1 MPKYQ
6 MYFDT
11 QAGEVHH
18 NVTIDED
25 EKLADILPDILA
37 EMEERNGHSLRGLSE
52 GMGDPVCYWEGRELD
67 LSKPLPEQSVR
78 PNDVLRVAIKRPA
91 LELQRN
97 GNLQE
102 VEQRTELQDGDEI
115 VIGKTRLRFEIKDQ
129 HKKIDQSRTFI
140 QRVQE
145 GRSFQQAIW
154 EMALIGALAGLLCWF
169 LWSLIQIP
177 ESVGPAYYD
186 VIAFT
191 LLGGFIGGLS
201 VSLNDR
207 RLGDAI
213 VPLGVLVGV
222 LSGAAAGA
230 IAGWLTRYLRGPA
243 IGSTLAADVL
253 SWLTAGGLIGFGISL
268 RWIRAQRARVLN
280 GLLGGMAGGVI
291 GGLAYLFLANL
302 VGGDNSQG
310 LGMALTGVGV
320 TGFIAL
326 APILARQGKL
336 EFVMSGDQATQNKY
350 AKNIRKQWA
359 IHSGEKYVIG
369 RLNASLA
376 TTVLAPE
383 LSIYL
388 PDPWVEPRHAVILT
402 REKRF
407 YIEPHFDLLI
417 AGKSGGKG

>member
-25 EKLADILPDILA
+25 EILADIMRDILA
-37 EMEERNGHSLRGLSE
+37 EMEERNGQALRGWRE
-52 GMGDPVCYWEGRELD
+52 GIGDPVCRWEGRELD
-67 LSKPLPEQSVR
+67 AARPLPEQGVR

-91 LELQRN
+91 LELQRD
-97 GNLQE
+97 GDLLE
-102 VEQRTELQDGDEI
+102 VEQRTELQSGDEI
-115 VIGKTRLRFEIKDQ
+115 LIGKTRLRFEIKDQ
-129 HKKIDQSRTFI
+129 RRKIDQSQTFI

-154 EMALIGALAGLLCWF
+154 EMSLVGALAGLLCWF

-177 ESVGPAYYD
+177 ESVGPQYYD

-191 LLGGFIGGLS
+191 LLGAFIGGLS

-213 VPLGVLVGV
+213 VPLGVLFGV
-222 LSGAAAGA
+222 VSGAAAGA
-230 IAGWLTRYLRGPA
+230 IGGWLSRYLRESA
-243 IGSTLAADVL
+243 VGSALFADAL
-253 SWLTAGGLIGFGISL
+253 SWLIAGGLIGFGTSL
-268 RWIRAQRARVLN
+268 RWIRGHRSRVLN
-280 GLLGGMAGGVI
+280 GLLGGMAGGLI
-291 GGLAYLFLANL
+291 GGLAYLMLANL
-302 VGGDNSQG
+302 FGGDNSQA
-310 LGMALTGVGV
+310 LGMALTGMGI

-326 APILARQGKL
+326 APVLARQGVL
-336 EFVMSGDQATQNKY
+336 EFVMSGDQTTQNKY
-350 AKNIRKQWA
+350 AKNKKLWA
-359 IHSGEKYVIG
+359 IQSGEKYVIG
-369 RLNASLA
+369 RLSAGLA
-376 TTVLAPE
+376 TTMLAPE

-388 PDPWVEPRHAVILT
+388 PDPLVEPRHAVILT

-417 AGKSGGKG
+417 SGKRSGKG